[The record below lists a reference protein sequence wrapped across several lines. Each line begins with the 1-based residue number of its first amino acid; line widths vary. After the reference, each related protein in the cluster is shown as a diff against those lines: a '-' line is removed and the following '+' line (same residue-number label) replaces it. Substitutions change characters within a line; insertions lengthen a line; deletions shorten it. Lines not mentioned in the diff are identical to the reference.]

1 MLLQVRA
8 SSTGTVCEIL
18 PMIQAEAGL
27 ESLRD
32 ETEEGTFKARD
43 WKSEAGRN
51 ATAVTAFVSHG
62 LPGKSWFPGR

>member
-1 MLLQVRA
+1 
-8 SSTGTVCEIL
+8 
-18 PMIQAEAGL
+18 MIQAEAGL